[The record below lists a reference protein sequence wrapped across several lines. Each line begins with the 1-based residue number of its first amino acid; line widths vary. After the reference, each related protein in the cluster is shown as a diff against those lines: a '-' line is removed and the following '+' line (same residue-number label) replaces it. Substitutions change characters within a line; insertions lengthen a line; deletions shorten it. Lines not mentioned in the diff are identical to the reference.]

1 MNVSRRFIDYPV
13 MTTLVM
19 AALVI
24 FGLVGYFT
32 LPVNELPNVDFP
44 TITVQANLAG
54 ADPETM
60 ASAVAAPLENV
71 LTTVPGIDSMTSS
84 SSQGNTQITIQFRL
98 DRSIDAAA
106 QDVQAA
112 LSSAVRQLPKTMI
125 DPPTF
130 KKENPAES
138 PILFLSLS
146 SQTLP
151 PTLVDRYAETLLARQ
166 LSTLNGVAQVN
177 VFGAAKYAVRI
188 QADPAA
194 LAARGIGIDQLAEAA
209 QQSNANQATGS
220 LNGLE
225 DAAIIHTDGQLH
237 SAAAFGRQIIA
248 YRNGAPVRMKDVANV
263 IDSIANIRDGN
274 WYRGSPAINV
284 SIMRQPGA
292 NTIEVIKEI
301 KSLLPRF
308 EASLPAG
315 MDMQIRFDR
324 SETIQ
329 ASIDE
334 VQKSLLI
341 AGALVV
347 GVIFLFLRRASAT
360 IIPSLAL
367 PIAVIGTFAG
377 MSALNYS
384 LDNLSLM
391 ALTLSVGFVVDD
403 AIVML
408 ENIVRH
414 LEMGKKPYRAAIDGA
429 AEIGFTILSMTVSLA
444 AVFIPIVFMSGIVGR
459 LLHEF
464 AVTIVIAVLASG
476 VISLTLTPML
486 CARFLR
492 DEHQLK
498 QNAFHRASERAF
510 LMFHDLYERSL
521 RWSLAHKPVILGMFA
536 ASVVATIGMFVIMPE
551 DFLPAGDMGV
561 VQISVQGANGT
572 SYERMVE
579 YGKKVADIVNEDPN
593 AKGSTLQVNSSGA
606 GSNNAQVRA
615 MLKPLGE
622 RKLSAEDVARGLRRK
637 LANIT
642 GVNVFVSNPPA
653 IRIGGR
659 NSRSNYQYTLQGIDL
674 DQLQRVAT
682 DLEDEIKTT
691 PGFIGVN
698 SDFDRS
704 APSLEVEIDRDR
716 AAVLGIAALDIE
728 SAMGYAFGGQ
738 QISQI
743 FASNDQYSVILELLP
758 QLQRNAASLKS
769 LYLTSRSG
777 TLVPLSAVTKST
789 TSTIPLSVNHSGS
802 VPAVTISFD
811 LAEGYALSDAVRG
824 IQKASAKIGIPPTI
838 SGSFQ
843 GTAGAFQAATQNMGL
858 LLGIAILVVYIVL
871 GILYESFIHP
881 LTILSGLPSA
891 AVGALLTLYF
901 VGLPLTLY
909 AFVGM
914 VMLIGIVKKN
924 AIMMVDFA
932 ISRQRAEAVP
942 PERAIYEAAIV
953 RFRPIMMT
961 TFAAMM
967 GTLPIALGTGM
978 GADSRRP
985 LGVCVAGGLLLSQ
998 LLTLYIT
1005 PTIYVYL
1012 DRFAARFNRGLAIG
1026 PAQDVRHPAQT
1037 PAT

>member
-71 LTTVPGIDSMTSS
+71 FTTVPGIDSMTST
-84 SSQGNTQITIQFRL
+84 SSQGNTNITIQFRL
-98 DRSIDAAA
+98 DRNIDAAA

-130 KKENPAES
+130 KKENPAEQ

-146 SQTLP
+146 SKTLP
-151 PTLVDRYAETLLARQ
+151 MTMVDRYAETLLARQ
-166 LSTLNGVAQVN
+166 LSTLNGVAQVQ
-177 VFGAAKYAVRI
+177 VFGAAKYAVRV

-194 LAARGIGIDQLAEAA
+194 LASRGIGIDQLALATQEA
-209 QQSNANQATGS
+209 NANQATGA

-225 DAAIIHTDGQLH
+225 DAAIIHTDGQLQ
-237 SAAAFGRQIIA
+237 SAAEFRRQIIA
-248 YRNGAPVRMKDVANV
+248 YRNGAPVRMGDVATV
-263 IDSIANIRDGN
+263 IDSISNVRDGN
-274 WYRGSPAINV
+274 WYRGEPSINV
-284 SIMRQPGA
+284 AIMRQPGS
-292 NTIEVIKEI
+292 NTIDVVNEI
-301 KSLLPRF
+301 KGLLPRF

-315 MDMQIRFDR
+315 IKMDVRYDR
-324 SETIQ
+324 SVTIR
-329 ASIDE
+329 ASIDD
-334 VQKSLLI
+334 VQRSLLI

-377 MSALNYS
+377 MSALGYS

-403 AIVML
+403 AIVVL

-414 LEMGKKPYRAAIDGA
+414 MEHGKKPYQAAIDGA
-429 AEIGFTILSMTVSLA
+429 SEIGFTILSMTVSLA
-444 AVFIPIVFMSGIVGR
+444 AVFIPIIFMSGIVGR

-464 AVTIVIAVLASG
+464 AVTIVIAVLVSG
-476 VISLTLTPML
+476 VVSVTLTPML

-492 DEHQLK
+492 DEHGRK
-498 QNAFHRASERAF
+498 QNAFHRASERSF
-510 LMFHDLYERSL
+510 LWLQGAYDRTL
-521 RWSLAHKPVILGMFA
+521 RWSLDHKPVVMAMFV
-536 ASVVATIGMFVIMPE
+536 ASIAATIGMFMIMPQ
-551 DFLPAGDMGV
+551 DFLPADDTGV
-561 VQISVQGANGT
+561 VQIAIQAANGT
-572 SYERMVE
+572 SFERMVQ
-579 YGKKVADIVNEDPN
+579 YGKKVADIVNADPST
-593 AKGSTLQVNSSGA
+593 KGAMFQVSSSGA
-606 GSNNAQVRA
+606 GSNGAQVRA
-615 MLKPLGE
+615 MLKPLKD
-622 RKLSAEDVARGLRRK
+622 RKISAEEIARRLRRQVS
-637 LANIT
+637 NIT
-642 GVNVFVSNPPA
+642 GINVFVTNPPA
-653 IRIGGR
+653 LRIGGR
-659 NSRSNYQYTLQGIDL
+659 SSRSSYQYTLQGIDL
-674 DQLQRVAT
+674 DQLQRVAA
-682 DLEDEIKTT
+682 DLEEALKTT
-691 PGFIGVN
+691 PGFVGVN
-698 SDFDRS
+698 SDFDRA

-716 AAVLGIAALDIE
+716 AAALGVSALDIE
-728 SAMGYAFGGQ
+728 AAMGYAFGGQ

-743 FASNDQYSVILELLP
+743 YAANDQYSVILELLP
-758 QLQRNAASLKS
+758 ELQRGAASLKT
-769 LYLTSRSG
+769 LYVTSSSG
-777 TLVPLSAVTKST
+777 TLVPLSSVTKT
-789 TSTIPLSVNHSGS
+789 RTSTIPLSVNHSGS

-824 IQKASAKIGIPPTI
+824 IERANAKIGIPPTI
-838 SGSFQ
+838 AGSFQ

-858 LLGIAILVVYIVL
+858 LLGIAILVVYIIL

-891 AVGALLTLYF
+891 AVGALLTLYIA
-901 VGLPLTLY
+901 GLPLTLY

-961 TFAAMM
+961 TLAAMM
-967 GTLPIALGTGM
+967 GTLPIAFGTGM
-978 GADSRRP
+978 GAESRRP
-985 LGVCVAGGLLLSQ
+985 LGLCVAGGLMLSQ

-1012 DRFAARFNRGLAIG
+1012 DRLAARFTRGHAFD
-1026 PAQDVRHPAQT
+1026 AAVHT
-1037 PAT
+1037 PAA